1 MRAAILSCKP
11 RISHLIYGAV
21 VLLVAII
28 VLLAKGRY
36 EALDAIERDFSNLQR
51 VSQTSRLAADLGERL
66 AELTSS
72 IREYVASDAI
82 EPPARIR
89 QLAAVLSQTLEG
101 KRGDLTQGAFDIE
114 KVRAETTNY
123 LSTFDTVV
131 SARRQRAVRLARMTE
146 AGARLALQAEAAGQG
161 VRFLRL
167 REAELKFLLARSGE
181 GAERVFSAAAA
192 LSALLKTPA
201 AMDIASE
208 YMLAFGRVVEIY
220 NVLDQATVLVLNEHD
235 EHLRG
240 FTAMLG
246 QRAVAGEAS
255 ASTDFRTRLLVAA
268 QHNIEVSIIT
278 VLVAFLGAMLLLRF
292 VIQPLNQ
299 MTSTMTSIAGGDYAR
314 PIPHTGRR
322 DEIGEMAEAL
332 ATFKSALLGIKAAQS
347 QAETASRHKSEFLA
361 NMSHELRT
369 PLNAIIGLSGMLL
382 EDAADPDTKEL
393 TESLTRIGT
402 SAHHLLGLINDIL
415 DLSKIEAG
423 RMSVTISRFAAAPLA
438 EEALATVAPIAKEKG
453 LALESHYAPGLPPLD
468 SDSQRLRQI
477 LINLIGNAIKFT
489 DAGCVRLEITQDDQS
504 LRFDVIDTGSGIAVE
519 NMPRLFQEFSQI
531 DASTTRK
538 FGGSGLGL
546 AISRRM
552 ARLLGGDITVQ
563 SEIGSGSI
571 FTLVLPLQAPQAQ
584 AAMARARIEDL
595 PAAPDDDT
603 TLPVDVLVRAQSAV
617 AH

>member
-1 MRAAILSCKP
+1 MRAAIPAFKP

-21 VLLVAII
+21 LLLVATI

-36 EALDAIERDFSNLQR
+36 EAFDAIEQDFLNLQR

-82 EPPARIR
+82 EPPVRIR
-89 QLAAVLSQTLEG
+89 QLAAVLLQTLEG

-123 LSTFDTVV
+123 LTTFDTVV
-131 SARRQRAVRLARMTE
+131 SARRQRAGRLATMTE
-146 AGARLALQAEAAGQG
+146 TGARLAVPAEAAGQG

-167 REAELKFLLARSGE
+167 GEAELKFLLARSGD
-181 GAERVFSAAAA
+181 GADRVFTAAAA

-201 AMDIASE
+201 ARDIASE

-235 EHLRG
+235 ERLRG
-240 FTAMLG
+240 FTTMLG
-246 QRAVAGEAS
+246 QRAVTGEAS

-268 QHNIEVSIIT
+268 QRNIEVSIIT
-278 VLVAFLGAMLLLRF
+278 ALMAFFGAMLLLRL
-292 VIQPLNQ
+292 VIQPLNR
-299 MTSTMTSIAGGDYAR
+299 MTSTMTVIAGGDYSR

-332 ATFKSALLGIKAAQS
+332 ATFKSALLGLKAAQS

-402 SAHHLLGLINDIL
+402 SARHLLGLINDIL

-423 RMSVTISRFAAAPLA
+423 RMSVAISRFAAAPLA
-438 EEALATVAPIAKEKG
+438 EEALATVAPMAKEKG

-489 DAGCVRLEITQDDQS
+489 GAGRVRLEIRQDGHG
-504 LRFDVIDTGSGIAVE
+504 LRFDVIDTGSGIAAE
-519 NMPRLFQEFSQI
+519 NLPRLFQEFSQI

-538 FGGSGLGL
+538 FGGTGLGL

-571 FTLVLPLQAPQAQ
+571 FTVWLPLQAPQA
-584 AAMARARIEDL
+584 
-595 PAAPDDDT
+595 T
-603 TLPVDVLVRAQSAV
+603 SATK
-617 AH
+617 